1 MSVVDK
7 YACLTVSYLR
17 LEELMIADCPNLI
30 SIPSIGGS
38 SSLLS
43 LRLDGCKGLKSL
55 PSGLPTCTSLQYLGI
70 SNCTNLKAIPEDVG
84 QLRSLQD
91 LYIKRCQNLKRFP
104 EEHLGCLT
112 RLKTLELDPFSE
124 ELEEFPGVNSIHHLY
139 SSLEDLTLFG
149 WKRLS
154 SLPDQLQG
162 SYWKL
167 CHCLWKTSPFFEFW
181 EFWIV
186 RI

>member
-104 EEHLGCLT
+104 EESLGFLT
-112 RLKTLELDPFSE
+112 CLKTLKLGPFSE
-124 ELEEFPGVNSIHHLY
+124 KLEEFPGLSSFHHLH
-139 SSLEDLTLFG
+139 SSLQKLELVG
-149 WKRLS
+149 WEKLS
-154 SLPDQLQG
+154 SLPD
-162 SYWKL
+162 
-167 CHCLWKTSPFFEFW
+167 
-181 EFWIV
+181 
-186 RI
+186 